1 MLMTNSKVCESA
13 PRANG
18 LSMLE
23 RLVFSAQKNGK
34 WPSEETDKYNTKG
47 PGYQT
52 AMSPIHGIGSPLR
65 PYRMLPAQDS
75 PTEAG
80 SLADSTLSSA
90 LTVWHVAMSCDG
102 PWRVW
107 QQGQALLAHAIIYSH
122 FSAVHSLQTMDLD
135 VSSSLPVI
143 EARGQK

>member
-1 MLMTNSKVCESA
+1 M
-13 PRANG
+13 
-18 LSMLE
+18 
-23 RLVFSAQKNGK
+23 FSAQKDGK
-34 WPSEETDKYNTKG
+34 WPSEETDKYNTRG

-90 LTVWHVAMSCDG
+90 LTVLHVAMSCDG

-107 QQGQALLAHAIIYSH
+107 QQGQALSAHAIISRIW
-122 FSAVHSLQTMDLD
+122 SAVHGLQWTWR